1 MARPRKNPVQT
12 QIISKNSEPLITE
25 QQAYDVL
32 KFASSLYGGIYTPQL
47 VNSRLQDIGLSP
59 MIATSEDIDKA
70 LTDPKNSEQ
79 QLIGYSQWLE
89 LNNMLYKRTMHY
101 LSGLLS
107 FDVTY
112 YPTNIE
118 IEDLKSPQYKKD
130 SKIVEDFL
138 NKFSIKKEFKL
149 ALRQML
155 RNEAYFG
162 FLRDDGNSYSLQEI
176 NQKYALITGRSD
188 VGLLWDINMYMTYE
202 PGISID
208 MLPPSFKKYYNEVF
222 LNNDKAKEYNP
233 ASLVGMRDTS
243 WVLWHQTSP
252 ADGAVCFKFSPELA
266 TRVPLLSAMMPDVV
280 LQPVI
285 RQLQTNAYYAQATKL
300 ILGKIPMLNKDA
312 KGAITKDMVALTPDL
327 LGKFLA
333 LIKSALPDAVK
344 IGASP
349 LENAEAINFTGE
361 DFYSKYLQTSVA
373 TSGGSSRL
381 FFQLDRGNAIETQ
394 LAIDTD
400 VFLMEQV
407 YPQFEEFLNYHIN
420 RRTKKYKFAFKLE
433 GSEFFTDKKRRLDTQ
448 VQLMGL
454 GIVNVQKLA
463 SAVGQLPHVFEMQLA
478 MAKASGFVDG
488 LTPIVMAA
496 QMSNGAD
503 GKGTSGRPAKAIGD
517 LGESG
522 VNTRDS
528 ASNEDKGE

>member
-1 MARPRKNPVQT
+1 MARPRKNKT
-12 QIISKNSEPLITE
+12 DIKTDGKSGEILISE
-25 QQAYDVL
+25 QEVYDVL
-32 KFASSLYGGIYTPQL
+32 KFAGSLYSGIYTPQL
-47 VNSRLQDIGLSP
+47 VNSRLQDVGLSP
-59 MIATSEDIDKA
+59 MVGTASDIDKA
-70 LTDPKNSEQ
+70 LTDPKNNEQ

-112 YPTNIE
+112 YPTNAE
-118 IEDLKSPQYKKD
+118 VGDLKSPQYKKD
-130 SKIVEDFL
+130 SKIVEDFF
-138 NKFSIKKEFKL
+138 NRFNIKKEFKL

-162 FLRDDGNSYSLQEI
+162 FLRDDGSYYNLQEI

-188 VGLLWDINMYMTYE
+188 SGILWDVNMYLTYE
-202 PGISID
+202 PGISLE
-208 MLPPSFKKYYNEVF
+208 MLPPPFAKYYGDVF
-222 LNNDKAKEYNP
+222 LNNGKTEEYNP
-233 ASLVGMRDTS
+233 ASLVGIRDSS

-285 RQLQTNAYYAQATKL
+285 RQLQTNSYYAQATKL
-300 ILGKIPMLNKDA
+300 ILGRVPMLNKEV
-312 KGAITKDMVALTPDL
+312 KGAVSKDAIALSPDL

-333 LIKSALPDAVK
+333 LIKASLPDAIKV
-344 IGASP
+344 GASP
-349 LENAEAINFTGE
+349 LEDAKAIDFSGE

-420 RRTKKYKFAFKLE
+420 KRTKKYKFAFKLE

-463 SAVGQLPHVFEMQLA
+463 AAVGQLPHEFEMQLA

-496 QMSNGAD
+496 QMANGKD
-503 GKGTSGRPAKAIGD
+503 ETGRPKKAVGD
-517 LGESG
+517 LGDSG
-522 VNTRDS
+522 TETRGS
-528 ASNEDKGE
+528 ASNVDKGGSE